1 VDIIVILTYAVMS
14 SGTINCGDEV
24 VVLSGKYAGQQG
36 KVIKITVKMYQ
47 LQLRI
52 REVSL
57 LKML

>member
-1 VDIIVILTYAVMS
+1 MS
-14 SGTINCGDEV
+14 RGTSNCGDEV

-47 LQLRI
+47 LQLRT

-57 LKML
+57 LKMLEDFAAK